1 VAVRQSQLDATK
13 RKLTISREEEEATIT
28 QQREIE
34 IARSRS
40 MAETAEEQATSE
52 QRREAARIARER
64 EVRLTEIN
72 KDRELREKALAAELA
87 TALAETENAVKMSAK
102 RVEEAHAE
110 AEAIAATAAGAEAEE
125 KVRTI
130 REQAAADREKALALI
145 RATEQAE
152 VDDTRVRSEVASML
166 AMAEAEAKAM
176 LDRAEAQKAKLIAEA
191 NGRAAVI
198 DAENAQSIELM
209 AMKLDE
215 ERIKTLPEVVERM
228 LKPAEKIESIR
239 INHITGMGNS
249 GSDNGGGGDAG
260 TVNQLVDGVLN
271 MALQLPA
278 VQKLGEEVGMNIS
291 DGVRGVTKNLERR
304 SSGSSK
310 TAEIDGKTATD
321 SNKSE
326 SND

>member
-1 VAVRQSQLDATK
+1 
-13 RKLTISREEEEATIT
+13 
-28 QQREIE
+28 
-34 IARSRS
+34 
-40 MAETAEEQATSE
+40 
-52 QRREAARIARER
+52 
-64 EVRLTEIN
+64 
-72 KDRELREKALAAELA
+72 
-87 TALAETENAVKMSAK
+87 
-102 RVEEAHAE
+102 
-110 AEAIAATAAGAEAEE
+110 
-125 KVRTI
+125 
-130 REQAAADREKALALI
+130 
-145 RATEQAE
+145 
-152 VDDTRVRSEVASML
+152 VASML

-249 GSDNGGGGDAG
+249 GSDNGGGGDSG

-321 SNKSE
+321 SNKSK